1 LEEIHKNLDDLFG
14 SREAEHHIAV
24 LAEYIVN
31 NTDVLPTYFTLS
43 PLWNRFR
50 EDFLAIAETPSVV
63 DQYKLTT
70 RAGTKLLQIVNRLS
84 GLLKEIREELSIQYD
99 MPYVTSTAIE
109 Q

>member
-1 LEEIHKNLDDLFG
+1 M
-14 SREAEHHIAV
+14 HIAV

-31 NTDVLPTYFTLS
+31 NTGMLPSYFSVS

-50 EDFLAIAETPSVV
+50 EDFLAIAEAPSVL

-70 RAGTKLLQIVNRLS
+70 RAGTKLLQMVNRLS
-84 GLLKEIREELSIQYD
+84 DLLKEIREELSIQHD
-99 MPYVTSTAIE
+99 MPYVTSTSIE